1 MFGLLAKL
9 KKTPV
14 PSNPPKPVPEVETV
28 TARKQDL
35 KVEIPAQGTVEPVTV
50 TRAASEVE
58 GTVIA
63 VSPRY
68 EVGGNFKEGDVLVS
82 EGLQDGEQLCVT
94 ALVAVIEGMEV
105 KVVSRDGKPVDSEAS
120 AR

>member
-1 MFGLLAKL
+1 MKRIVRIFIAVAILVAGFAMFGLLAKL

-82 EGLQDGEQLCVT
+82 LDHEDCET
-94 ALVAVIEGMEV
+94 
-105 KVVSRDGKPVDSEAS
+105 R
-120 AR
+120 